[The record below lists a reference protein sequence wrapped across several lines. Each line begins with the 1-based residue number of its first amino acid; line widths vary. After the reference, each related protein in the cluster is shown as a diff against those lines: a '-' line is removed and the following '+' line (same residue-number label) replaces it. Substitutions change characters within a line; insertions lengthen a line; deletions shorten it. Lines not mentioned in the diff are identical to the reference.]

1 MLLINRLKE
10 LRLQN
15 HFVQEQVAGLLNVS
29 VPAYSKMET
38 GRTDLNYSRIKA
50 LAAIYNIS
58 LVELFTPEE
67 KLSPGQPTASEA
79 LMAKLLLRQQEIN
92 SLREQS
98 IKLYELLKL
107 KREQNS

>member
-1 MLLINRLKE
+1 MLLINRLRE

-15 HFVQEQVAGLLNVS
+15 HLVQEQVAGLLNVS

-58 LVELFTPEE
+58 LVELFSPEE
-67 KLSPGQPTASEA
+67 KLPPGQASASEA

-98 IKLYELLKL
+98 IKLYEILKL

>member
-15 HFVQEQVAGLLNVS
+15 HFVQDHVADLLNVS

-38 GRTDLNYSRIKA
+38 GKTDLNYSRLKA
-50 LAAIYNIS
+50 LAAIYHIS
-58 LVELFTPEE
+58 MIQLFTSEE
-67 KLSPGQPTASEA
+67 KLLSGKPTALETI
-79 LMAKLLLRQQEIN
+79 LAKLFLRQQEIN

-98 IKLYELLKL
+98 IKLYEILKL
-107 KREQNS
+107 KLEEKI

>member
-15 HFVQEQVAGLLNVS
+15 HLVQEQVAALLNVS

-38 GRTDLNYSRIKA
+38 GKTDLNFSRIKA
-50 LAAIYNIS
+50 LASIYHIS
-58 LVELFTPEE
+58 VVQLFTPEE
-67 KLSPGQPTASEA
+67 KLLPGELPASEA

-92 SLREQS
+92 RLREQS
-98 IKLYELLKL
+98 IKLYEILKL
-107 KREQNS
+107 QRGQNS